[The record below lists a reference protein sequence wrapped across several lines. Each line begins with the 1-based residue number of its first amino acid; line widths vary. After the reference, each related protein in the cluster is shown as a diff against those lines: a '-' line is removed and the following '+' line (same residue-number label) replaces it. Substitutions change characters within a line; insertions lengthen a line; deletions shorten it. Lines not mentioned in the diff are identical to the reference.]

1 MSFKRWKDDYS
12 EKLNRLLYESRG
24 KAYTSIRAVTF
35 ISSIAALVLLV
46 YNLGFELEPYE
57 TRQVYYGLDLV
68 FTIFVLSYLAR
79 WLYAFRRLDF
89 VQRHRFEGVL
99 MLLILLNGISVYV
112 LDVALIPE
120 LLKLAGLE
128 NPVPFYHF
136 FLGCF
141 VFLLLVYEFGV
152 ASTRLGN
159 LNIRPAA
166 AFILSF
172 LVLIV
177 FGTALLMLPDMTRAP
192 GSMPFLEAVF
202 TATSAVCVTGL
213 IVVDTAT
220 YFTIKGQLIIL
231 VLIQLGG
238 LGILSFASFFTLIF
252 RQGVGIRHQ
261 VMLQDFLSSESLLT
275 ARDLIRQIVFMTFFI
290 ELVGFLLIF
299 GTWGTDVKFTSID
312 QKIFFSAFHSV
323 SAFCNAG
330 FSVYSNGLYEEVVR
344 NAYVMHLVI
353 AGLVILGGIG
363 FPVIQDIFSPKRLRE
378 RLRNP
383 WRDWQLGTKIAV
395 YVSAALLL
403 FGTVAFYL
411 LERENT
417 LANGNFM
424 EALITSFFQSTITRT
439 AGFNTVDIG
448 ALRMP
453 TYIIV
458 IFLMFI
464 GASSGSIGG
473 GIKTSTFFLVIASTL
488 ATVRG
493 RMKLEIGKNYISN
506 TLVFR
511 ALSIFVFA
519 AGINTVGVLLLTI
532 TEPGMDL
539 IDLIFEQVS
548 AFATVG
554 LSTGITAQ
562 LSDVSRIIIIF
573 SMFIGRVG
581 TLTFALAFSSRA
593 ITHSYQ
599 YPKATI
605 MVG

>member
-1 MSFKRWKDDYS
+1 MNFRRLKDDFA
-12 EKLNRLLYESRG
+12 EKLNRLLYESRE

-35 ISSIAALVLLV
+35 ISTFAGVVLLL
-46 YNLGFELEPYE
+46 YNLGFELESYE
-57 TRQVYYGLDLV
+57 MRQIYYGLDLV
-68 FTIFVLSYLAR
+68 FVIFVLSYLAR
-79 WLYAFRRLDF
+79 WLYAFRRTEFL
-89 VQRHRFEGVL
+89 QRHRFEGLL
-99 MLLILLNGISVYV
+99 MLIILLNGISVYIFNFP
-112 LDVALIPE
+112 LILR
-120 LLKLAGLE
+120 LLGTIGLE
-128 NPVPFYHF
+128 NPLPFYHF
-136 FLGCF
+136 FIGCF
-141 VFLLLVYEFGV
+141 MFLLLIYEFGV
-152 ASTRLGN
+152 ASSRLGN
-159 LNIRPAA
+159 INLKPAA
-166 AFILSF
+166 AFIISF
-172 LVLIV
+172 LALIG
-177 FGTALLMLPDMTRAP
+177 FGTALLMLPDMSRTP
-192 GSMPFLEAVF
+192 GSMPFLEALF
-202 TATSAVCVTGL
+202 TSTSAVCVTGL

-220 YFTIKGQLIIL
+220 YFTIKGQLVIL
-231 VLIQLGG
+231 FLIQLGG

-275 ARDLIRQIVFMTFFI
+275 ARDLLRQIVFMTFFI
-290 ELVGFLLIF
+290 EFIGFVLIYI
-299 GTWGTDVKFTSID
+299 TWGSEVSFTSID
-312 QKIFFSAFHSV
+312 QRIFFSAFHSV

-330 FSVYSNGLYEEVVR
+330 FSLYSNGLYEGLVR
-344 NAYVMHLVI
+344 EAYVMHIVV

-363 FPVIQDIFSPKRLRE
+363 FPVIQDLLSPKRLRE

-403 FGTVAFYL
+403 FGTITFYL
-411 LERENT
+411 LEVDNT
-417 LANGNFM
+417 LANQPFM
-424 EALITSFFQSTITRT
+424 ARIINSFFQSTVTRT

-453 TYIIV
+453 TYIIM

-473 GIKTSTFFLVIASTL
+473 GIKTSTFFLVVASTV

-493 RMKLEIGKNYISN
+493 KMKLEIGRNYISN

-511 ALSIFVFA
+511 ALSIFIFA
-519 AGINTVGVLLLTI
+519 VGINIIGVLLLTI

-539 IDLIFEQVS
+539 IDLVFEHVS

-554 LSTGITAQ
+554 LSTGITSQ
-562 LSDVSRIIIIF
+562 LSDISRVIIIF

-581 TLTFALAFSSRA
+581 TLTFALAFSSRVS
-593 ITHSYQ
+593 TRSYQ
-599 YPKATI
+599 YPKAHL